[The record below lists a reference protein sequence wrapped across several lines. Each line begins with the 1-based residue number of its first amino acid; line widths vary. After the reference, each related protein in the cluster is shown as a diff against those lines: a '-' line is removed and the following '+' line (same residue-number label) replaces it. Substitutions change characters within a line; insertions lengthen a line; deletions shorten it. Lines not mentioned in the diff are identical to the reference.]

1 MLNPFDIEVIITP
14 NANAAVD
21 TRAIVT
27 SPDAPFF
34 WLINSIMNDAIITI
48 GIATDISGRLNT
60 NANDSAANP
69 TSPRPCPI
77 IE

>member
-1 MLNPFDIEVIITP
+1 
-14 NANAAVD
+14 
-21 TRAIVT
+21 
-27 SPDAPFF
+27 
-34 WLINSIMNDAIITI
+34 MNDAIITI